1 LNVCASFGAG
11 SKARG
16 RLAGLSPF
24 PVADSPETTPP
35 WPTPNLHQEEKVE
48 RRNIKMVMEYDGTR
62 YHGWQSQ
69 KNALTIQAIME
80 EKIQVLTR
88 EHVTVIASG
97 RTDAGVHALHQVCH
111 FITHTDMH
119 PESIRKGLNSLL
131 PEDIFVRHAECAPL
145 DFHARYSV
153 KSKTYEYRILNR
165 EHPDL
170 FLRHYAWHVTRK
182 LDRACMDACV
192 SLLRGRHDFSSFKS
206 TRSDNLNPVREMIRA
221 ELQESPDNGLI
232 RFLFEADGF
241 LRHMVRNIVG
251 TVVEV
256 GSGRIAPD
264 EFLKIFEAKDRK
276 RAGLKA
282 PPQGL
287 FLMMVRY

>member
-1 LNVCASFGAG
+1 M
-11 SKARG
+11 
-16 RLAGLSPF
+16 
-24 PVADSPETTPP
+24 
-35 WPTPNLHQEEKVE
+35 E
-48 RRNIKMVMEYDGTR
+48 RKNIKMVLTYDGTH
-62 YHGWQSQ
+62 YHGWQWQ
-69 KNALTIQAIME
+69 KNALTIQAVVQ

-131 PEDIFVRHAECAPL
+131 PEDIVVRHAERAPL

-165 EHPDL
+165 EQPDL
-170 FLRHYAWHVTRK
+170 FLRHYAWHVARQ
-182 LDRACMDACV
+182 LDRAGMEACV
-192 SLLRGRHDFSSFKS
+192 SLLGGRHDFSSFRS

-221 ELQESPDNGLI
+221 ELHESPDQGLI

-256 GSGRIAPD
+256 GSGRIASD

-287 FLMMVRY
+287 FLTMVRY

>member
-1 LNVCASFGAG
+1 V
-11 SKARG
+11 
-16 RLAGLSPF
+16 
-24 PVADSPETTPP
+24 D
-35 WPTPNLHQEEKVE
+35 
-48 RRNIKMVMEYDGTR
+48 RRNIKIVLAYDGTQ
-62 YHGWQSQ
+62 YHGWQWQ
-69 KNALTIQAIME
+69 KNALTIQAIVE
-80 EKIQVLTR
+80 EKIQILTR

-111 FITHTDMH
+111 FVTHSDMD
-119 PESIRKGLNSLL
+119 PESIRRGLNSLL
-131 PEDIFVRHAECAPL
+131 PEDIFVRHAEQSPL

-165 EHPDL
+165 EQPDL
-170 FLRHYAWHVTRK
+170 FLRHYAWHVARK
-182 LDRACMDACV
+182 LDMTAMEACV

-206 TRSDNLNPVREMIRA
+206 SGSENLNPVREMIRS
-221 ELQESPDNGLI
+221 EFHRPSEEGLI

-256 GSGRIAPD
+256 GSGRISPD
-264 EFLKIFEAKDRK
+264 EFLMILEAKDRK
-276 RAGLKA
+276 RAGVKA

-287 FLMMVRY
+287 FLTMVRYDE